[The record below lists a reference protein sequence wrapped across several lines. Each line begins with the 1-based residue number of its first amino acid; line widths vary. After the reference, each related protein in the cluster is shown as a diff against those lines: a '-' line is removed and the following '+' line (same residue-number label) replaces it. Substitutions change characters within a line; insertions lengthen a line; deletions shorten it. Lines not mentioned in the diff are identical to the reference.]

1 MNVNNDKIL
10 YKGILAVYVVL
21 ILTIA
26 IPATTVLAASPGY
39 LTIKRAIV
47 SSGALD
53 ALLQTNGNIPKD
65 GSGGAFGYGIMTKA
79 GDNAVIVATTNDN
92 MRDSTTQG
100 SGSGPIWHNNFAR
113 LAVVPGGLC
122 GSDKQITAITFEQPG
137 IVSVKGSEVS
147 IASVPSSFTGTDS
160 ITGNPLTISPGNN
173 VQKVVSF
180 VLDPKP
186 SIQDLKAVCVKNM
199 TPAEQVIQRGADTT
213 GSGLSLGGSNSGDIS

>member
-1 MNVNNDKIL
+1 MTVNDTIL
-10 YKGILAVYVVL
+10 YKGILAVSVVL

-39 LTIKRAIV
+39 LTIKRAVV

-79 GDNAVIVATTNDN
+79 GDNAVIIATTNDN
-92 MRDSTTQG
+92 IRDSTTQG
-100 SGSGPIWHNNFAR
+100 TGSGPIWANHFAK

-122 GSDKQITAITFEQPG
+122 GSDKQITAITYEQPG
-137 IVSVKGSEVS
+137 IVSVKGSQVS
-147 IASVPSSFTGTDS
+147 IAGIPSTFTGTDS
-160 ITGNPLTISPGNN
+160 ITGNPLTLSPGNN

-199 TPAEQVIQRGADTT
+199 TPAEQVIQKGADTT
-213 GSGLSLGGSNSGDIS
+213 GSGLNLGGSDSGNIS